1 MPNGEVIA
9 RPFLTINKRLHG
21 VKMLLG
27 NLKKMRVTLK
37 TPVQYELILGEH
49 IIPLNDL
56 IGRQVTLCYQG
67 EIHCIHCGR
76 KTKKSFNQGYCY
88 PCTQKLAECDICI
101 VRPEKC
107 HFAQGTCRDNEWA
120 EMNCFIPHI
129 VYLANTSGLKVGI
142 TRGTQIPTRWIDQG
156 ATQALP
162 IFKTVTR
169 FQVGLIEKA
178 LSTFVADKT
187 NWRNMLKG
195 NAENVDLK
203 AEGEKLI
210 AKANE
215 SITKITKENEVGAI
229 IPFTETAS
237 VEISYPVLQF
247 PQKIVSHNFD
257 KNSEVCGVLK
267 GIKGQYLIFDSGVI
281 NIRKFAGYMVSLA

>member
-1 MPNGEVIA
+1 MTNGEVIA
-9 RPFLTINKRLHG
+9 CPFLTINKRLHG